1 MSETATPVPLLS
13 RFNTIFVKCSL
24 LFAVAMLV
32 LGALLLFRF
41 SSLTERIVTDRLR
54 DLAHHTT
61 LAISHQMADSMQ
73 FKVQEKLEESLHIAL
88 EEAGEN
94 GVYGAIFDLEGKLV
108 MQLGSDDLGHAATAR
123 SLGTEVLRTNAPLEV
138 NDGFH
143 VAFPIQK
150 KEAMPTHGVFVMLWD
165 PAPSLAHLAEE
176 RVRVE
181 IEAMIALIAILVG
194 VSLAVRQLVTR
205 PLVRLSDTITLVG
218 EGRFD
223 AAGTL
228 PERGDEIGH
237 ISVSVKTM
245 SARLEEARRLED
257 IAQMD
262 ARAQADVVELLRRGL
277 KALAEGDLTAGIET
291 SFAEKYE
298 PLRQDFNAAISK
310 MRQAMSEVRSNAD
323 SIQSGAEEISRASDD
338 LSRRTES
345 QAATLEE
352 TAAALD
358 QLAASVKSAAE
369 GAKEVSKTVSETN
382 TMASENGRVMQNAI
396 GAMSEIEKSSDQINE
411 IIGVIDDIAFQ
422 TNLLALNAG
431 VEAARAGAAGKGFAV
446 VASEVRALAQ
456 RSSDAA
462 KQIKTLIS
470 GSSQQVKSGAKLV
483 DQAGEAL
490 MMVVTSV
497 DHISDLI
504 SGIATGASEQA
515 IGVSEINK
523 GVNNL
528 DQVTQQNA
536 AMVEEATAAAHMLK
550 SDAMSLNSMVSKFEV
565 AMDGSVEPQ
574 MMELSDITDRANVA
588 QAI

>member
-1 MSETATPVPLLS
+1 MFDTASPASRLS
-13 RFNTIFVKCSL
+13 RFNTIFIKCSL

-32 LGALLLFRF
+32 LGAMLMFRF

-73 FKVQEKLEESLHIAL
+73 FNQTDKLDESLHIAM

-94 GVYGAIFDLEGKLV
+94 GVYGAIYDLDGKLV
-108 MQLGSDDLGHAATAR
+108 MQLGSEDKQHAQLARDLG
-123 SLGTEVLRTNAPLEV
+123 GDVLRTNAPLEV

-150 KEAMPTHGVFVMLWD
+150 KDGMPTHGAFVMLWD
-165 PAPSLAHLAEE
+165 AAPSLAHLAEE

-181 IEAMIALIAILVG
+181 IEAALALIAILVC
-194 VSLAVRQLVTR
+194 VSLAVRQIFAR
-205 PLVRLSDTITLVG
+205 PLVRLSGAITQVG
-218 EGRFD
+218 EGNFQ
-223 AAGTL
+223 AAHDL
-228 PERGDEIGH
+228 PNRGDEIGA
-237 ISVSVKTM
+237 ITGAVRTM
-245 SARLEEARRLED
+245 ADRLEEARQLEAL
-257 IAQMD
+257 AQED
-262 ARAQADVVELLRRGL
+262 AKAQSDVVDRLRRGL
-277 KALAEGDLTAGIET
+277 KGLADGNLSSGIQT
-291 SFAEKYE
+291 SFDEKYE
-298 PLRQDFNAAISK
+298 PLRHDFNAAISK
-310 MRQAMSEVRSNAD
+310 MRQAIAEVRSNAD
-323 SIQSGAEEISRASDD
+323 SIQGGAEEISRASDD

-369 GAKEVSKTVSETN
+369 GAKEVSETVNETN
-382 TMASENGRVMQNAI
+382 TMASENGQVMQNAI
-396 GAMSEIEKSSDQINE
+396 GAMAEIEKSSDQIGE

-431 VEAARAGAAGKGFAV
+431 VEAARAGPAGKGFAV

-490 MMVVTSV
+490 MMVVKSV

-550 SDAMSLNSMVSKFEV
+550 SDAMSLTSMVAKFEV
-565 AMDGSVEPQ
+565 RVDERVQPQ
-574 MMELSDITDRANVA
+574 MMDIPELPDAVSAA
-588 QAI
+588 